1 MDTEIAALASTA
13 AATMVTLLTTDAWT
27 RVKEE
32 ISGLWRRFR
41 PEHAAA
47 VAADLAA
54 AREEA
59 VAAAAAGDEAVPG
72 DLATEWAARLRRL
85 LAAEPAA
92 AHELAHVVS
101 TLTSIQHSDNVT
113 ITQKADAR
121 DHSTVIQVAG
131 DGRFG

>member
-41 PEHAAA
+41 PEHAAT
-47 VAADLAA
+47 VAADL
-54 AREEA
+54 
-59 VAAAAAGDEAVPG
+59 
-72 DLATEWAARLRRL
+72 
-85 LAAEPAA
+85 AA